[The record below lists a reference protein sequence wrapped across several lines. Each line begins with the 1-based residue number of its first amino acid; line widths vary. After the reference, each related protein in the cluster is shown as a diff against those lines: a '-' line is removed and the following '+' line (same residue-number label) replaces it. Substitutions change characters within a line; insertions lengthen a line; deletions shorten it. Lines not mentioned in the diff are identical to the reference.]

1 MNVMS
6 VLFPEVSQRKI
17 QDVESRNRELEV
29 EIQKHEKEHKREF
42 KVIAAAFGYQY
53 LQMPSK

>member
-1 MNVMS
+1 MS
-6 VLFPEVSQRKI
+6 VLFPEVSLRKI
-17 QDVESRNRELEV
+17 QELESRNRELEG